1 MLLANGCVK
10 HAGLARFGAFF
21 ETDYGGADVEGV
33 SAEAAQISTFV
44 ETIRVVERGDTMADH
59 QFMVLAAEKLGVRV
73 VAIRWDPF
81 ADLSPPEWLVNDL
94 NVEMVTEGNRT
105 VVVGYKD
112 LHFVPVLD
120 ERLSAPVGFAGG
132 ALGEDSD

>member
-33 SAEAAQISTFV
+33 SAEAVQISRFV
-44 ETIRVVERGDTMADH
+44 ETIQDVQRGDAMADH

-81 ADLSPPEWLVNDL
+81 ADVSAAEWLVNDL
-94 NVEMVTEGNRT
+94 NVENVTAGERT
-105 VVVGYKD
+105 VVVGYKA

-120 ERLSAPVGFAGG
+120 ERLSSPVGYACG